1 MVIGFVIDM
10 GVAPKEIP
18 RRQTRQRRLVYEA
31 VAGTKA
37 HPTAEWVHARVRRAI
52 PRVSLGTVYRNLQL
66 LVADGRL
73 RARTRGRTT
82 RFDADLS
89 AHDHFSCEACG
100 LLVDLERSRESF
112 SSEKK
117 LTSRGYEVR
126 DRILEFTGLCRECRR
141 EKRTGGNTR
150 WHR

>member
-1 MVIGFVIDM
+1 MR
-10 GVAPKEIP
+10 VAPEETP

-37 HPTAEWVHARVRRAI
+37 HPTAEWVHARVRRSI

-73 RARTRGRTT
+73 RAWTRGRTT

-112 SSEKK
+112 SWEKK

-126 DRILEFTGLCRECRR
+126 DRVLEFTGLCRECRR
-141 EKRTGGNTR
+141 EKRTGGNTQ

>member
-1 MVIGFVIDM
+1 MVIGSITDM
-10 GVAPKEIP
+10 RVAREVP

-37 HPTAEWVHARVRRAI
+37 HPTAEWVHARVRRSI

-73 RARTRGRTT
+73 RVWTRGRTT

-89 AHDHFSCEACG
+89 AHDHFSCEGCG
-100 LLVDLERSRESF
+100 LLVGLERSRESF
-112 SSEKK
+112 SSERK

-126 DRILEFTGLCRECRR
+126 D
-141 EKRTGGNTR
+141 
-150 WHR
+150 